1 MGPIAPCLSP
11 VFNMC
16 GICGF
21 TGTPDETSLRKMT
34 DSILHRGPDEDGFY
48 SDGQINLGMRRL
60 SIIDLSGGHQPIHNE
75 DKSVWTVF
83 NGEIYNFQELRR
95 ELVEKGHS
103 FYTDHSDTEAIVH
116 LYEEYGNTFAHK
128 INGMFA
134 IALWD
139 KKLERL
145 LLIRDRMGVKPLF
158 YACINN
164 SLVFGSEIKAIL
176 EHPAYKRGVNHEG
189 LYHYFTFKNIPA
201 PLTAFEGIYTL
212 LPGEML
218 ISADGNITKERWWKI
233 MFNEDEQMEEVYA
246 KDRIFSLLEDATRL
260 RMISDVPF
268 GAYLSGGVDS
278 SAIVALMTRFTD
290 KPVKTFSLGYEDE
303 LKNKEADLYYAR
315 KVSAAY
321 KTEHYEYIMS
331 YRELLEDIE
340 DVLGAFDQPFSGT
353 ISTFFLSKLIR
364 KHVKVAL
371 SGDGA
376 DELFGS
382 YLSHR
387 TARPMHHYSRLKAE
401 VKAKVKTEAE
411 VKAAADRGLF
421 APCDLKFLEELYD
434 KSGGDEVNW
443 RYSQYLFSDA
453 EKNRLLSDQFKSSID
468 GMASLSVVRKSFI
481 GLTSKDPLNRI
492 LEMEWNTQLPDQVL
506 AFVDFLSM
514 AHSVEIRSPFLDY
527 RLVEFAAT
535 VPGSMKIR
543 DGNFKDILKKA
554 VAPLLPEGITTRPK
568 EGFVLPVFNWMLEKM
583 RGYSMDMLSER
594 RLKKHGL
601 LNITEVGEIINRYN
615 SGDRNYAGRIWNL
628 MMFQLW
634 WERYFG

>member
-1 MGPIAPCLSP
+1 
-11 VFNMC
+11 MC

-21 TGTPDETSLRKMT
+21 TGAPDEISLRKMT

-48 SDGQINLGMRRL
+48 SDGRINLGMRRL
-60 SIIDLSGGHQPIHNE
+60 SIIDLAGGHQPIHNE
-75 DKSVWTVF
+75 DKSIWTVF
-83 NGEIYNFQELRR
+83 NGEIYNFLELRS
-95 ELVEKGHS
+95 ELAEKGHS

-116 LYEEYGNTFAHK
+116 LYEEYGEAFAHK

-139 KKLERL
+139 KKRDRL
-145 LLIRDRMGVKPLF
+145 LLLRDRMGVKPLF
-158 YACINN
+158 YAYVNN
-164 SLVFGSEIKAIL
+164 TLLFGSEIKTIL
-176 EHPAYKRGVNHEG
+176 EHPAYKRGINPEA

-201 PLTAFEGIYTL
+201 PLTAFEGIHSL
-212 LPGEML
+212 LPGERL
-218 ISADGNITKERWWKI
+218 IYSRGNITKERWWKI
-233 MFNEDEQMEEVYA
+233 RFNENEDSDEAEV
-246 KDRIFSLLEDATRL
+246 KVKILSLLEDATRL

-278 SAIVALMTRFTD
+278 SAVVALMTRFTD

-321 KTEHYEYIMS
+321 KTEHHEYIMS

-340 DVLGAFDQPFSGT
+340 AVIGAFDQPFSGT

-364 KHVKVAL
+364 EHVKVAL

-387 TARPMHHYSRLKAE
+387 AARPMHHYSRLKAE
-401 VKAKVKTEAE
+401 GRTEAE
-411 VKAAADRGLF
+411 LKAEAEKGLF
-421 APCDLKFLEELYD
+421 APCDMKFLEELYD
-434 KSGGDEVNW
+434 KSGGAEASW
-443 RYSQYLFSDA
+443 RYSLYLFSDA
-453 EKNRLLSDQFKSSID
+453 EKSGLLSDQFKAYAGGAD
-468 GMASLSVVRKSFI
+468 SLSVVRKSFG
-481 GLTSKDPLNRI
+481 GLTSKDPLNRM

-535 VPGSMKIR
+535 IPGDLKIR
-543 DGNFKDILKKA
+543 NGNVKDILKKA
-554 VAPLLPEGITTRPK
+554 VGPLLPEGITTRPK
-568 EGFVLPVFNWMLEKM
+568 EGFVLPVFDWMLEKM
-583 RGYSMDMLSER
+583 KAYSMDMLSEK
-594 RLKKHGL
+594 RLKRHGL
-601 LNITEVGEIINRYN
+601 LQIRTVKDIINKYN
-615 SGDRNYAGRIWNL
+615 AGDRSYAGRIWNL